1 MDLINM
7 NRGVI
12 RFVDGY
18 IITITHRRGGT
29 SKAIVDRKFT
39 VGQVVCFTVDPVH
52 LNITNVMLKSEADN
66 IVRKASSEEHQVA
79 SMPGEGMPLSENPE
93 FLDTDPVEQHYGK
106 EVEDYGDIY
115 NILNSRQ
122 VSQKPTDIDN
132 GEGGRDV
139 IDRADYFE
147 E

>member
-1 MDLINM
+1 MDLIST

-12 RFVDGY
+12 KFVDGY

-66 IVRKASSEEHQVA
+66 IVEKSGSEELQMA
-79 SMPGEGMPLSENPE
+79 SMEGMPLEEQDLN
-93 FLDTDPVEQHYGK
+93 DIDPVDQFYGK
-106 EVEDYGDIY
+106 EVEDYDIDDL
-115 NILNSRQ
+115 ISTRQ
-122 VSQKPTDIDN
+122 VSQEPANLDN
-132 GEGGRDV
+132 GEDRTDV
-139 IDRADYFE
+139 IREADYFKE
-147 E
+147 

>member
-12 RFVDGY
+12 RFVEGN

-52 LNITNVMLKSEADN
+52 LNITNVMLRSEADN
-66 IVRKASSEEHQVA
+66 IVKKSGSEEHQMA
-79 SMPGEGMPLSENPE
+79 SIEDMPLKEPNNSE
-93 FLDTDPVEQHYGK
+93 FLDIDPVEQHFGK
-106 EVEDYGDIY
+106 EVEDYDIDDII
-115 NILNSRQ
+115 NPRQ
-122 VSQKPTDIDN
+122 VSQESANLNNREDRT
-132 GEGGRDV
+132 DV
-139 IDRADYFE
+139 IREADYFE

>member
-12 RFVDGY
+12 RFVEGN
-18 IITITHRRGGT
+18 IITIAHRRGGT
-29 SKAIVDRKFT
+29 SKAVINRKFT
-39 VGQVVCFTVDPVH
+39 VGQVVCFTVDPVY

-66 IVRKASSEEHQVA
+66 IVRKAGSEEHQVA
-79 SMPGEGMPLSENPE
+79 SQEGMPLLEDPE
-93 FLDTDPVEQHYGK
+93 FLDTDPVEQLYGK
-106 EVEDYGDIY
+106 EVEDYDIY
-115 NILNSRQ
+115 DILNPGQ

-132 GEGGRDV
+132 GEGGGDV